1 MKNKIKLNLLVIFF
15 YFFFLNISQ
24 ANFQEQLI
32 NKYKKINTLSFDF
45 TQKVGDKTEFGNCYI
60 KYPLLMKCEYP
71 KKKKSIIANNKRFAV
86 IKRRHKKIYQYS
98 LKKTPLFFLLNK
110 ESILNIIKNYEPTLT
125 NLDQIEYKLSDNNSN
140 EISIFFDKN
149 SLELLGWKT
158 IDSYSNQVDFIIK
171 NIKTNVLIEIKFL
184 KFLKKKIFKRPFYQL
199 FLLQKYENANG
210 ELPDHHF
217 LLH

>member
-1 MKNKIKLNLLVIFF
+1 MSEKEKFYRLTLKIKYNLTLFVLLF
-15 YFFFLNISQ
+15 YFFFTTISH
-24 ANFQEQLI
+24 ADFKEKLI
-32 NKYKKINTLSFDF
+32 NKYRTINTLSFDF
-45 TQKVGDKTEFGNCYI
+45 KQSIGNKVEFGSCHI

-110 ESILNIIKNYEPTLT
+110 ENILNIIKNYEPTLT

-158 IDSYSNQVDFIIK
+158 IDSYSNQVDFLIK
-171 NIKTNVLIEIKFL
+171 NIKTNVLIEN
-184 KFLKKKIFKRPFYQL
+184 KIFKIPKEEDL
-199 FLLQKYENANG
+199 
-210 ELPDHHF
+210 
-217 LLH
+217 

>member
-1 MKNKIKLNLLVIFF
+1 MKKKINFVLLTILSYLFF
-15 YFFFLNISQ
+15 TSISL
-24 ANFQEQLI
+24 ANFQENLI

-171 NIKTNVLIEIKFL
+171 NIKTNVLIEN
-184 KFLKKKIFKRPFYQL
+184 KIFEIPKEEDL
-199 FLLQKYENANG
+199 
-210 ELPDHHF
+210 
-217 LLH
+217 

>member
-1 MKNKIKLNLLVIFF
+1 MKKKINFVLLTILSYLFF
-15 YFFFLNISQ
+15 TSISL
-24 ANFQEQLI
+24 ANFQENLI

-171 NIKTNVLIEIKFL
+171 NIKTNVLIEN
-184 KFLKKKIFKRPFYQL
+184 KIFEITKEEDL
-199 FLLQKYENANG
+199 
-210 ELPDHHF
+210 
-217 LLH
+217 